1 MIDSSLY
8 LVGIRK
14 DTGEYEEKANSCQ
27 LCRKIII
34 NAGIKEVIVK
44 DNNKKGYELINV
56 EEWIENDDLLERK
69 DNILRERRKLM
80 SKPIVAIVGRPN
92 VRQINI
98 F

>member
-1 MIDSSLY
+1 MIDASLY

-44 DNNKKGYELINV
+44 DNTEKGYEIINV
-56 EEWIENDDLLERK
+56 EDWIQNDDLLSGK
-69 DNILRERRKLM
+69 ITY
-80 SKPIVAIVGRPN
+80 
-92 VRQINI
+92 
-98 F
+98 